1 MRNTRNDLPRFKDS
15 FSVEKRL
22 LESSR
27 ILEKYRDRIPCII
40 EIDRKSHLQL
50 DKKKFLVPN
59 DITIGQF
66 LYVVRKRVDV
76 KKEESL
82 FLFTNNVLPQS
93 SKLLLEVYKDYKD
106 EDNFLYFML
115 SSENTFGKMSYIQI
129 Y

>member
-15 FSVEKRL
+15 FSLEKRL
-22 LESSR
+22 LESNR

-40 EIDRKSHLQL
+40 EIDRNSHLQL

-82 FLFTNNVLPQS
+82 FLFTNNILPPS
-93 SKLLLEVYKDYKD
+93 SKLLLEIYKEYRD
-106 EDNFLYFML
+106 EDNFLYFIL
-115 SSENTFGKMSYIQI
+115 SSENTFGRIKKVKV
-129 Y
+129 